1 MLHHESARGP
11 AYGRGGR
18 LVGCRQRGA
27 VITVVDP
34 DAARR
39 SLVAGELACP
49 QPDCGGRLRVWSRA
63 LPRRVRGLDGTVV
76 RATPDR
82 ARCRAGRVS
91 HVLLPAGWLPRRGY
105 DVEVVGAAL
114 LAAAEGAGY
123 RRATTRVDVPA
134 STVRDWIHAARD
146 GAAGLISAVS
156 GVIEAAGARRRP
168 HRSGPHAYC

>member
-49 QPDCGGRLRVWSRA
+49 QPDCGGRRWS
-63 LPRRVRGLDGTVV
+63 DVV
-76 RATPDR
+76 SCQLAS
-82 ARCRAGRVS
+82 AA
-91 HVLLPAGWLPRRGY
+91 PAGSLSISPIILSRLARTSVFIWATRACPC
-105 DVEVVGAAL
+105 AL
-114 LAAAEGAGY
+114 
-123 RRATTRVDVPA
+123 A
-134 STVRDWIHAARD
+134 SSMSCLLYT
-146 GAAGLISAVS
+146 
-156 GVIEAAGARRRP
+156 
-168 HRSGPHAYC
+168 

>member
-1 MLHHESARGP
+1 MLHHESARCP
-11 AYGRGGR
+11 ASGRGGR

-76 RATPDR
+76 RVT
-82 ARCRAGRVS
+82 
-91 HVLLPAGWLPRRGY
+91 HVLLPAEWLPRRGY
-105 DVEVVGAAL
+105 DVEISGRRCWPPLRAP
-114 LAAAEGAGY
+114 GTGGPPAGSTC
-123 RRATTRVDVPA
+123 RPA
-134 STVRDWIHAARD
+134 
-146 GAAGLISAVS
+146 
-156 GVIEAAGARRRP
+156 
-168 HRSGPHAYC
+168 RSGTGSTRPGMEPQG